1 MGMKHRIHHGLEVG
15 LAKKAIGK
23 AMEAYSARF
32 AEYQPSFHWETDTRG
47 RLSFRAKAMSV
58 EGDIEILGDEVTVDL
73 EVPFILKIFRN
84 KAVQIIDREV
94 TAWCEKARNGEL
106 D

>member
-1 MGMKHRIHHGLEVG
+1 MGMKHRIHHGLELG

-32 AEYQPSFHWETDTRG
+32 AEYNPSFSWETESRG
-47 RLSFRAKAMSV
+47 RLAFRAKAVSV
-58 EGDIEILGDEVTVDL
+58 AGEIEILGEEVTVDL
-73 EVPFILKIFRN
+73 EVPLILRIFRN
-84 KAVQIIDREV
+84 RAVQIIDREV
-94 TAWCEKARNGEL
+94 RAWCEKARNGEL